1 MNRDLHHTMTAQYA
15 APKVSGN
22 GVVRWDGGVKCVLPS
37 VKLCGAAA
45 QDGTPT
51 PDAPVMPVCNDGVF
65 QAHGDTILG
74 TTKLNT
80 LDFGWRK
87 NTDNEFG
94 IHIVKADNADRRL
107 GAKQFQH
114 QIAADESGGAG
125 HKNRFVL

>member
-94 IHIVKADNADRRL
+94 IASP
-107 GAKQFQH
+107 G
-114 QIAADESGGAG
+114 
-125 HKNRFVL
+125 NRNVFITHSVLRCL

>member
-51 PDAPVMPVCNDGVF
+51 PDAPVMRCAMMAFFRHTAIRFWEQQNLIHLILVGVK
-65 QAHGDTILG
+65 I
-74 TTKLNT
+74 
-80 LDFGWRK
+80 
-87 NTDNEFG
+87 
-94 IHIVKADNADRRL
+94 
-107 GAKQFQH
+107 
-114 QIAADESGGAG
+114 QIMSL
-125 HKNRFVL
+125 V

>member
-94 IHIVKADNADRRL
+94 MTDAYSCEFQSNGVPVPEERCAHSNAN
-107 GAKQFQH
+107 GVAVPF
-114 QIAADESGGAG
+114 
-125 HKNRFVL
+125 

>member
-1 MNRDLHHTMTAQYA
+1 MNCDLHHTMTAQYA

-65 QAHGDTILG
+65 QAHGDTMQIPA
-74 TTKLNT
+74 
-80 LDFGWRK
+80 
-87 NTDNEFG
+87 E
-94 IHIVKADNADRRL
+94 RRS
-107 GAKQFQH
+107 H
-114 QIAADESGGAG
+114 SEMSG
-125 HKNRFVL
+125 VPIPT